1 MRAILFNLPLLH
13 AAVAIEEDSLNYD
26 AVMRA
31 YKFEKLL
38 KIKIH
43 T

>member
-1 MRAILFNLPLLH
+1 MMLFNLPLPYN
-13 AAVAIEEDSLNYD
+13 AITIEEDSLNYD
-26 AVMRA
+26 TVMRA